1 MIPWTGT
8 LWQEASSERTAAPTA
23 PYGVARRTEP
33 KMFGLAVRTD
43 AAEPVIAAAASGPA
57 AARPST
63 RATARKPRLRPATAR
78 APSLVCRS
86 DAAAQSQRLAA
97 LPPAASADGAS
108 RAFQA
113 RL

>member
-43 AAEPVIAAAASGPA
+43 AAEVILYEH
-57 AARPST
+57 
-63 RATARKPRLRPATAR
+63 ARKEIEGE
-78 APSLVCRS
+78 
-86 DAAAQSQRLAA
+86 RLAN
-97 LPPAASADGAS
+97 
-108 RAFQA
+108 A
-113 RL
+113 RK